1 MKKFF
6 QEKVMDFKFR
16 KAGEGHKLN
25 EEKPPPSLP
34 KSQPGNSAT
43 QVDRGYLQG
52 PMYSIKAK
60 I

>member
-1 MKKFF
+1 MKKFI
-6 QEKVMDFKFR
+6 QGKVMDYKFR

-34 KSQPGNSAT
+34 KSQPGK
-43 QVDRGYLQG
+43 Y
-52 PMYSIKAK
+52 MYSKPHNLTEK